1 MLSSQRGNAAT
12 SDLQAWAQEV
22 SQRVDPAVETQVIFE
37 EDSNTFILRL
47 AKGARVLVFRLS
59 ASQIYTDG
67 RESECERTLNR
78 KIKDLWNLL

>member
-1 MLSSQRGNAAT
+1 MLSRLRGNAAT
-12 SDLQAWAQEV
+12 PDLQVWAQEV
-22 SQRVDPAVETQVIFE
+22 AKRADPAVETAVLFE

-47 AKGARVLVFRLS
+47 AKDARVLVFRLS
-59 ASQIYTDG
+59 ASQVYTDG

>member
-47 AKGARVLVFRLS
+47 AKDARVLVFRLS